1 MSAKRVDEM
10 LIEAAIAT
18 GPLTNS
24 YKMID
29 YMKSKN
35 YYFIPMPGHV
45 GRRIQQL
52 GVAKKT
58 GRRLRFDGSRSSTI
72 TEYEVLV

>member
-1 MSAKRVDEM
+1 MNKKVDAM

-18 GPLTNS
+18 GPRTNS
-24 YKMID
+24 YKIID
-29 YMKSKN
+29 YMKSKRFYN
-35 YYFIPMPGHV
+35 IPMPGHV
-45 GRRIQQL
+45 GRRIQVL

>member
-52 GVAKKT
+52 GVARPT
-58 GRRLRFDGSRSSTI
+58 GRKIQFDRARSSTI
-72 TEYEVLV
+72 TEYEVVE